1 VTTPPRPPGA
11 GPNHAVGRDRSK
23 ISVLEGSA
31 ILPTPQLAGATDRKY
46 PLRAVLQDEQRRAL
60 LFDDDL
66 LSRHVLFLGAI
77 GCGKTT
83 AMMEL
88 LRALRRTASPDDVF
102 VIFDTK
108 GDFLKDVGQQS
119 DAVISNELGQ
129 GAGGVIWNLFR
140 DLLEQDPRERQDQ
153 IHEIAAT
160 IFSEGLEQAGQNTFF
175 AAGACDIFAAVVEA
189 MAQESEA
196 AGEAYSNEDLKKRLE
211 ESRDDLFRLLSS
223 NPDLAGTA
231 RYLDSDQTTENILA
245 FLQQTLNKSFAG
257 VFRRP
262 GDFSVRE
269 FIRRKGGR
277 ALFIEYD
284 IAVGSRLLPIYRVLM
299 DMAIKEALGL
309 GRRHASGNV
318 YFILDEFALLP
329 ELSHI
334 ADGINFGRSLN
345 LKFIVATQNVSQIL
359 ESYGPEKGRSILS
372 GFGTIFAFRLMDNA
386 SRDLVRQRHGANRKR
401 ITTFAAVRSEGV
413 QQGWVDGHVI
423 EDWDVADLA
432 MGQCVVSLPEGAP
445 FFFAFPAP
453 ASGRSP

>member
-1 VTTPPRPPGA
+1 
-11 GPNHAVGRDRSK
+11 
-23 ISVLEGSA
+23 
-31 ILPTPQLAGATDRKY
+31 LPTPPLAGATDRRH
-46 PLRAVLQDEQRRAL
+46 PIRALLQDGQRRTL
-60 LFDDDL
+60 LFDDGL
-66 LSRHVLFLGAI
+66 LSTHVLFLGAI

-83 AMMEL
+83 AMMQLLSEL
-88 LRALRRTASPDDVF
+88 RHSASPDDVF

-108 GDFLKDVGQQS
+108 GDFLKNVGQQG
-119 DAVISNELGQ
+119 DAVISNELPQ
-129 GAGGVIWNLFR
+129 DPGGVIWNLFR

-153 IHEIAAT
+153 IHEVAAT

-189 MAQESEA
+189 MAQEGA
-196 AGEAYSNEDLKKRLE
+196 AYSNEDLKKRLE
-211 ESRDDLFRLLSS
+211 ESRMELLDLLSPY
-223 NPDLAGTA
+223 PDLAGMA
-231 RYLDSDQTTENILA
+231 RYLDDDQTAGSVLA
-245 FLQQTLNKSFAG
+245 FLQQTLNKSLAG
-257 VFRRP
+257 VFRMP
-262 GDFSVRE
+262 GEFSIRE

-329 ELSHI
+329 ALSHI

-345 LKFIVATQNVSQIL
+345 LKFIVATQNVSQVL
-359 ESYGPEKGRSILS
+359 QAYGQETGRSILS

-423 EDWDVADLA
+423 EDWNVAELIR
-432 MGQCVVSLPEGAP
+432 GQCVVSLPEGSP
-445 FFFAFPAP
+445 FFFAFPEP
-453 ASGRSP
+453 SSGRPS